1 MPCNNGTI
9 HVLIPKN
16 GDFDWLVELGAAPM
30 NTFSSRAARCL
41 ETLYRVFG
49 YLAAL
54 CIFIMLVVIVA
65 QVVLRWS
72 GTTLPGATNYAGY
85 LMGASTFLAAA
96 FTFHEGGHIRVG
108 LLVERLGRFR
118 PIGELWCLLVASGI
132 AGFITWHAFDA
143 AYWSYRFGDVSSGQ
157 DATALWIPQSLLA
170 LGSTAFTISILDN
183 FVRTLATLFRSSTAN
198 PHEIHPM
205 RSL

>member
-1 MPCNNGTI
+1 
-9 HVLIPKN
+9 
-16 GDFDWLVELGAAPM
+16 M
-30 NTFSSRAARCL
+30 NTFPYRAARCL
-41 ETLYRVFG
+41 EVFYRVFV

-85 LMGASTFLAAA
+85 LMGSSTFLAAA
-96 FTFHEGGHIRVG
+96 YTFHEGGHIRVG

-118 PIGELWCLLVASGI
+118 LIGELWCLLIASGI
-132 AGFITWHAFDA
+132 AGFITWHTFDA

-157 DATALWIPQSLLA
+157 DAMALWIPQSLLA
-170 LGSTAFTISILDN
+170 LGSTAFTLSILDHL
-183 FVRTLATLFRSSTAN
+183 VRTLAALFRSARAHH
-198 PHEIHPM
+198 HESHPA

>member
-1 MPCNNGTI
+1 
-9 HVLIPKN
+9 
-16 GDFDWLVELGAAPM
+16 M
-30 NTFSSRAARCL
+30 NTPFSRVARWL
-41 ETLYRVFG
+41 EALYRIFG

-54 CIFIMLVVIVA
+54 CIFIMLVVIVV

-72 GTTLPGATNYAGY
+72 GMTLPGATNYAGY

-96 FTFHEGGHIRVG
+96 YTFHKGGHIRVG

-118 PIGELWCLLVASGI
+118 PIGELWCLFIASCI

-143 AYWSYRFGDVSSGQ
+143 AYWSYQFGDVSSGQ
-157 DATALWIPQSLLA
+157 DAMPLWIPQALLA
-170 LGSTAFTISILDN
+170 LGSTAFTISIIDHLI
-183 FVRTLATLFRSSTAN
+183 RTLATLIRSVRIKSHGT
-198 PHEIHPM
+198 HPV

>member
-1 MPCNNGTI
+1 
-9 HVLIPKN
+9 
-16 GDFDWLVELGAAPM
+16 M
-30 NTFSSRAARCL
+30 NTFSSRAARWL
-41 ETLYRVFG
+41 ETLYLVFG

-54 CIFIMLVVIVA
+54 CIFIMLAVIVV

-72 GTTLPGATNYAGY
+72 GMTLPGATNYAGY

-96 FTFHEGGHIRVG
+96 YTFHEGGHIRVG

-118 PIGELWCLLVASGI
+118 PIGELWCLLVASSI

-157 DATALWIPQSLLA
+157 DAMALWIPQSLLA
-170 LGSTAFTISILDN
+170 LGSTAFTISILDH
-183 FVRTLATLFRSSTAN
+183 FVRTLSALVRS
-198 PHEIHPM
+198 PHGNNNGTHPV

>member
-1 MPCNNGTI
+1 MPCNNGMI
-9 HVLIPKN
+9 HVLILKN
-16 GDFDWLVELGAAPM
+16 GDSAWLVELGIAPM
-30 NTFSSRAARCL
+30 NTFSSRAVRCL
-41 ETLYRVFG
+41 ETLYRIFG

-96 FTFHEGGHIRVG
+96 YTFHEGGHIRVG

-118 PIGELWCLLVASGI
+118 PFGELWCLLVASGI
-132 AGFITWHAFDA
+132 SGFITWHAFDA
-143 AYWSYRFGDVSSGQ
+143 AYWSYWFGDVSSGQ

-170 LGSTAFTISILDN
+170 LGSMAFTISILDH
-183 FVRTLATLFRSSTAN
+183 FVRTVATLFRSVSARH
-198 PHEIHPM
+198 HETHPM

>member
-1 MPCNNGTI
+1 
-9 HVLIPKN
+9 
-16 GDFDWLVELGAAPM
+16 M
-30 NTFSSRAARCL
+30 NTSSSRAARWL

-72 GTTLPGATNYAGY
+72 GMTLPGATNYAGY

-96 FTFHEGGHIRVG
+96 YTFHQGGHIRVG

-118 PIGELWCLLVASGI
+118 LIGELWCLLVAGGI

-143 AYWSYRFGDVSSGQ
+143 AYWSHRFGDVSSGQ
-157 DATALWIPQSLLA
+157 DAMALWIPQSLLA
-170 LGSTAFTISILDN
+170 LGSLAFTISILDH
-183 FVRTLATLFRSSTAN
+183 FVRTLAAQLRAARASHHG
-198 PHEIHPM
+198 PHSM
-205 RSL
+205 RSF

>member
-1 MPCNNGTI
+1 M
-9 HVLIPKN
+9 KS
-16 GDFDWLVELGAAPM
+16 
-30 NTFSSRAARCL
+30 FSSHAVRWL

-54 CIFIMLVVIVA
+54 CIFIMLVVIVL

-72 GTTLPGATNYAGY
+72 GMTLPGATNYAGY

-96 FTFHEGGHIRVG
+96 HTFHEGGHIRVG
-108 LLVERLGRFR
+108 LLVERLGRAR
-118 PIGELWCLLVASGI
+118 PIGELWCLLVAGGI

-143 AYWSYRFGDVSSGQ
+143 VYWSYQFGDVSSGQ
-157 DATALWIPQSLLA
+157 DAMVLWIPQSLLA
-170 LGSTAFTISILDN
+170 LGSMAFTISIVDH
-183 FVRTLATLFRSSTAN
+183 FVRTLAGLICSGRAKSNGPQS
-198 PHEIHPM
+198 M

>member
-1 MPCNNGTI
+1 
-9 HVLIPKN
+9 
-16 GDFDWLVELGAAPM
+16 M
-30 NTFSSRAARCL
+30 NTSASRIAKWL

-54 CIFIMLVVIVA
+54 CIFIMLVVIVV
-65 QVVLRWS
+65 QIVLRWS
-72 GTTLPGATNYAGY
+72 GMTLPGATNYAGY

-118 PIGELWCLLVASGI
+118 LIGELWCLLIASGI

-143 AYWSYRFGDVSSGQ
+143 AYWSYQFGDVSSGQ
-157 DATALWIPQSLLA
+157 DAMALWIPQSLLA
-170 LGSTAFTISILDN
+170 LGSTAFTISIFDH
-183 FVRTLATLFRSSTAN
+183 FVRTLAALVRAARVKNHGSR
-198 PHEIHPM
+198 PV